1 MHSFGIGIF
10 SNVIFFFFFKERKV
24 NFIFPLEQSKIRKS
38 GKKTPGEMASSMG
51 SCQQVRSNTIPSLP
65 SPDSRSRTN
74 SSGILFGIKT
84 VIWRV
89 Y

>member
-10 SNVIFFFFFKERKV
+10 SNVIFLFCLFKERKV
-24 NFIFPLEQSKIRKS
+24 NFIFPIGAIKNP
-38 GKKTPGEMASSMG
+38 KTPPGEMASSMG
-51 SCQQVRSNTIPSLP
+51 SCHQVRSNTIPSLP
-65 SPDSRSRTN
+65 SPDSRSRTI